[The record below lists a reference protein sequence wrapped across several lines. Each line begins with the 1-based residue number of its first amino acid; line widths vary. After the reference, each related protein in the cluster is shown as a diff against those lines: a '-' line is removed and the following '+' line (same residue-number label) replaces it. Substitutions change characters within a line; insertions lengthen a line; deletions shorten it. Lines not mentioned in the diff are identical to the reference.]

1 MALIGN
7 MINQAFSGNPA
18 TVNYAM
24 FTSAFS
30 MFTLFYLVPA
40 SFNTD
45 WSGHPILLIV
55 LDTLNAIFFLTSGIA
70 LAARLGCHDCSNDVR
85 PPQRSPVLQ
94 SYTNFA
100 AIHPQQRSHQRRRRP
115 HEAMPRGS
123 GFRGIPLVCLGWVYR
138 VHGPFFHP
146 VAPVWWFSSAF
157 PYWSFSSQPSQH
169 GSGLGL
175 FFFSKD
181 E

>member
-7 MINQAFSGNPA
+7 MINQAFAGNPA

-45 WSGHPILLIV
+45 WSGHPIILIV

-70 LAARLGCHDCSNDVR
+70 LAARLECHDCSNDVR
-85 PPQRSPVLQ
+85 PQTPHYYNPQMRN
-94 SYTNFA
+94 YDTNLA
-100 AIHPQQRSHQRRRRP
+100 GIHPQQRSHQRR
-115 HEAMPRGS
+115 
-123 GFRGIPLVCLGWVYR
+123 
-138 VHGPFFHP
+138 
-146 VAPVWWFSSAF
+146 
-157 PYWSFSSQPSQH
+157 
-169 GSGLGL
+169 
-175 FFFSKD
+175 
-181 E
+181 